1 MDHLSFATPH
11 APDNCT
17 YVSYDDEQSI
27 AEKGVYV
34 KAKGLG
40 GVIQWELNEGY
51 LKDATA
57 GQRNPLLKAIHDAF
71 LQ

>member
-1 MDHLSFATPH
+1 
-11 APDNCT
+11 
-17 YVSYDDEQSI
+17 
-27 AEKGVYV
+27 V

-51 LKDATA
+51 LKDAAA